1 MNASRMERFW
11 ARIQAAERAA
21 GLMRTSSM
29 PPFQASPPQV
39 CWPMRKR
46 VLLGHQLAHRGV
58 GGDVDTVQVDPPGAV
73 AEVHC
78 RHVVPGWCSA

>member
-1 MNASRMERFW
+1 M
-11 ARIQAAERAA
+11 RAL

-46 VLLGHQLAHRGV
+46 VLLATSAP
-58 GGDVDTVQVDPPGAV
+58 TVLS
-73 AEVHC
+73 
-78 RHVVPGWCSA
+78 VVMSTPSR